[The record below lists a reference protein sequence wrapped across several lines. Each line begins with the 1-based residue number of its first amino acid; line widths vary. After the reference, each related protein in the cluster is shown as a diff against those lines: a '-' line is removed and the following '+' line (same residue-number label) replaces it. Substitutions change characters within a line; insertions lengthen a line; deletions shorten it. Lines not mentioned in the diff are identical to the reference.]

1 MFIKTER
8 IPIKKIIMIG
18 LLPSF
23 IKKQI
28 YRLKGYKIGKN
39 VSFGIGSIL
48 DIKEKCVIG
57 DDCVFGFFSI
67 ISGNEF
73 RIGKRC
79 KIQAMTIIIVNKTTI
94 GNDVIISETAII
106 RTAQPFPDSE
116 IIIDDRAH
124 IFPYTII
131 DPSKR
136 IYIGKETAVGFSS
149 YIFTHSAYKNKL
161 DGYPVVYGSVSLGK
175 AVWIPCNVFIMP
187 GVTLGDDVVVG
198 TGSIVTKSY
207 EAGSFILGQP
217 AKLIKTREQFAKSYT
232 DEEKFEILNDITL
245 EYIEYIKHF
254 GKAVVAQIDDTKYK
268 ISINSSKAILEL
280 HYNGESIFDINRNM
294 ILLIFKKISD
304 EDITRLNRGKCSWFN
319 PGRYQCSAYLSDIA
333 EIFKDYLGRYGIY
346 FERP

>member
-1 MFIKTER
+1 MKTER
-8 IPIKKIIMIG
+8 IPIKKFILIG

-48 DIKEKCVIG
+48 DIKEQCVIG
-57 DDCVFGFFSI
+57 GDCVFGCFSI

-73 RIGKRC
+73 IIGKRC
-79 KIQAMTIIIVNKTTI
+79 EIRAMTVIMVPKTTM
-94 GNDVIISETAII
+94 GKDVIVSETAII
-106 RTAQPFPDSE
+106 RAAQPFPDSE

-124 IFPYTII
+124 IFPNAII

-136 IYIGKETAVGFSS
+136 IYIGKETSVGFSS
-149 YIFTHSAYKNKL
+149 HIFTHGAYKDKL
-161 DGYPVVYGSVSLGK
+161 DGYPVAYGSVSLGK

-198 TGSIVTKSY
+198 TGSIVTRSFV
-207 EAGSFILGQP
+207 AGSFILGQP
-217 AKLIKTREQFAKSYT
+217 AKLAKTREQFAESYT
-232 DEEKFEILNDITL
+232 DEEQFEILKNVTL
-245 EYIEYIKHF
+245 EFIEYIKYF
-254 GKAVVAQIDDTKYK
+254 GKAVVTLIDDMEYK
-268 ISINSSKAILEL
+268 ISIENSKAILEL
-280 HYNGESIFDINRNM
+280 HYNGESIRDINENM
-294 ILLIFKKISD
+294 ILLILGKISD

-319 PGRYQCSAYLSDIA
+319 PGRHQCSACLSDVA
-333 EIFKDYLGRYGIY
+333 EIFKNYLGRYGIY